1 MRDLQAFFIYFSI
14 SVEQEIEVERARA
27 LGRNAL
33 PEAAEPALRLE
44 QQVEQLAGREVGLQ
58 GRRAVQ
64 EPWLVEVAD
73 RLGLHQGRDRHHLDA
88 RRLPEGVQGGANRAL
103 AVAEVRAE
111 GDVGAGHPSR
121 VSPWGISL
129 GYLPGADGYPQPDLR
144 RLFVPVLLAALCASA
159 PASAAMGRA
168 AVEPLAGQEWWLS
181 RIGADIVTPPG
192 PGVPLTIVD
201 SGVDASHP
209 EFAGRP
215 NTSFLNDQT
224 VDGRDEYHGTAVA
237 SVAAAPANGVGIVG
251 IYPEAVI
258 QSWDASPA
266 FTVLDFLAASGIQ
279 QAAQHCPGVINLSF
293 GSTRK
298 DAAIEQAILT
308 AFHQGCLVVAAS
320 GNAGEQGSPPTYP
333 AGYAHV
339 LTVGSTDLND
349 HVASFSTTSPGLD
362 LAAPGVNI
370 VAAVPA
376 SRSTTG
382 YVGGLAGTSFSAPMV
397 SAAAAWV
404 WTVRPTLDVTQIFD
418 LMRLSARDI
427 EPPGFDNGAG
437 YGLLDIP
444 AALSAPAPA
453 RDPYEPNDD
462 VEQVAPGRLF
472 ELGDPALTSSAK
484 ASNRVAARLDVTEDP
499 HDIYRIWVPA
509 NRVVRATVLSGSA
522 DATARIWGPRTNSI
536 GEGLEQRR
544 RDLKGQLIRGGK
556 KGSTAY
562 VEVLLTGRSRTASY
576 VLGVT
581 AARR

>member
-1 MRDLQAFFIYFSI
+1 
-14 SVEQEIEVERARA
+14 
-27 LGRNAL
+27 
-33 PEAAEPALRLE
+33 
-44 QQVEQLAGREVGLQ
+44 
-58 GRRAVQ
+58 
-64 EPWLVEVAD
+64 
-73 RLGLHQGRDRHHLDA
+73 
-88 RRLPEGVQGGANRAL
+88 
-103 AVAEVRAE
+103 
-111 GDVGAGHPSR
+111 
-121 VSPWGISL
+121 
-129 GYLPGADGYPQPDLR
+129 
-144 RLFVPVLLAALCASA
+144 VLLAALCASA
-159 PASAAMGRA
+159 PANAAIGRA
-168 AVEPLAGQEWWLS
+168 GAEPLAGQEWWLS
-181 RIGADIVTPPG
+181 RIGADRVTPPG

-201 SGVDASHP
+201 SGVDPNHP

-237 SVAAAPANGVGIVG
+237 SVAAAPANGVGILGV
-251 IYPEAVI
+251 YPEVVL

-266 FTVLDFLAASGIQ
+266 FTVLDFLAASGIL

-293 GSTRK
+293 GSTRR
-298 DAAIEQAILT
+298 DPAIEQAILT

-320 GNAGEQGSPPTYP
+320 GNSGDQGSPPTFP

-339 LTVGSTDLND
+339 LTVGSTDSTD

-362 LAAPGVNI
+362 LAAPGVGI

-376 SRSTTG
+376 SKAASG

-404 WTVRPTLDVTQIFD
+404 WTARPTLDVTQLFD
-418 LMRLSARDI
+418 LMRFSAHDI
-427 EPPGFDNGAG
+427 EAPGFDNATG

-444 AALSAPAPA
+444 AALSAPTPS

-462 VEQVAPGRLF
+462 VEQVSPGRLF

-484 ASNRVAARLDVTEDP
+484 PSNRVAARLDVTDDP
-499 HDIYRIWVPA
+499 RDLYRIWVPP
-509 NRVVRATVLSGSA
+509 NRVVRATVLAGAA
-522 DATARIWGPRTNSI
+522 DATARIWGPRTNSVA
-536 GEGLEQRR
+536 EGLEQRR

-556 KGSTAY
+556 KGATAY